1 MCLIIYKCMYVR
13 CCVCGGVGAADF
25 LAVSYLQHAFL
36 HTHHHRADFF
46 LFLSIIL
53 AALMMSVFFFRLRA
67 RAPEFHHS
75 VIKHKFIK
83 NIYSLIKNVK
93 RLRISGLTAPMHD
106 DVDERT
112 TKFIILIWLLVGAFS
127 IP

>member
-1 MCLIIYKCMYVR
+1 MLFYTHTTTVPIFSLFIDNISRPNDVR
-13 CCVCGGVGAADF
+13 
-25 LAVSYLQHAFL
+25 L
-36 HTHHHRADFF
+36 
-46 LFLSIIL
+46 
-53 AALMMSVFFFRLRA
+53 FFRLRA
-67 RAPEFHHS
+67 RAPEIHHS

-93 RLRISGLTAPMHD
+93 RLRISSLTAPMHD